1 MQYDD
6 YEGVLVKEKN
16 RVLARALAVIGVTLA
31 WIPLVAPVVPSLIRW
46 VATRVFRLDY
56 LMPAELFPVALAG
69 GGLLMW
75 AAIRARSRQALI
87 GWGLGGMVGALAG
100 SQISAIATGLASGAT
115 EPSGWRLTLVAAL
128 LALYV
133 LALFVIAVSGILL
146 VRDLSPARADVDTS
160 ASRS

>member
-1 MQYDD
+1 
-6 YEGVLVKEKN
+6 VLVKEEN
-16 RVLARALAVIGVTLA
+16 PVLTRALAVIGVTLV
-31 WIPLVAPVVPSLIRW
+31 WIPLVAPVVPSLIRL
-46 VATRVFRLDY
+46 VAAGVFRLDY
-56 LMPAELFPVALAG
+56 LMPAELFPVALVG

-133 LALFVIAVSGILL
+133 LALIEIAVSGILL
-146 VRDLSPARADVDTS
+146 VRDMSPARADVDTS